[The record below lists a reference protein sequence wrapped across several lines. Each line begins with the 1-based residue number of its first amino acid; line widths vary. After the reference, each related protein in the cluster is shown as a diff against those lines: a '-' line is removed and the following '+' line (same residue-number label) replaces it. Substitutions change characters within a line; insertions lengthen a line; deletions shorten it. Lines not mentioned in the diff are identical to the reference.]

1 MELNF
6 EELDNPPGP
15 VNNSN
20 NVTNQP
26 EINYTNY
33 WSNANPTINESSNP
47 KKPKVSYDD
56 ILSSLNMVV
65 NNGVLQFA
73 KPVKQEQDQQQ
84 SKPQQK
90 KQVTIREPPQQRQQQ
105 QRQQQQRQHQQ
116 HHQHQQHN
124 YITNKYFKDYQ
135 EHQQG
140 VDEEPPRPLTKEEY
154 RQMMIQ
160 DYINRQ
166 QAQRRL
172 SQIKSRK
179 LLFDTQHINIAPNQM
194 PRDMNKLFSTFRKS
208 GAKF

>member
-6 EELDNPPGP
+6 EELDDPINNP
-15 VNNSN
+15 N
-20 NVTNQP
+20 
-26 EINYTNY
+26 EINYINY

-73 KPVKQEQDQQQ
+73 KPIKQEQQ
-84 SKPQQK
+84 PQK
-90 KQVTIREPPQQRQQQ
+90 KQVTIREPQQRQQQHQQ
-105 QRQQQQRQHQQ
+105 QRQQQHQQ
-116 HHQHQQHN
+116 QPNQNN

-135 EHQQG
+135 EHQQD

-166 QAQRRL
+166 QAQIRL

-179 LLFDTQHINIAPNQM
+179 LLFNTQHINIAPNQM
-194 PRDMNKLFSTFRKS
+194 PRDMNKLFKTFIR
-208 GAKF
+208 

>member
-6 EELDNPPGP
+6 EELDNPPKL
-15 VNNSN
+15 VNNS
-20 NVTNQP
+20 T

-33 WSNANPTINESSNP
+33 WSNANPVANENSHP

-73 KPVKQEQDQQQ
+73 KPVKQEQKNQEVK
-84 SKPQQK
+84 SQQK
-90 KQVTIREPPQQRQQQ
+90 KQVSIRAPQQQQQ
-105 QRQQQQRQHQQ
+105 QRQQQHPHQN
-116 HHQHQQHN
+116 N
-124 YITNKYFKDYQ
+124 YITNKYFKDYKEQ
-135 EHQQG
+135 SQ
-140 VDEEPPRPLTKEEY
+140 DINEEPPKPLTKEEY

-166 QAQRRL
+166 QAQRRI

-179 LLFDTQHINIAPNQM
+179 LLFDTQHISIAPNQM
-194 PRDMNKLFSTFRKS
+194 PKDMNKLFKPFVR
-208 GAKF
+208 